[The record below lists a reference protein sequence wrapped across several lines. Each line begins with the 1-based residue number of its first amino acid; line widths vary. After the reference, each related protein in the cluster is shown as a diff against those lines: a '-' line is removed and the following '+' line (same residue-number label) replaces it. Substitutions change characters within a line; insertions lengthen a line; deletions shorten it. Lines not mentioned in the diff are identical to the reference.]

1 MQLQNKFNNEK
12 WSFYHNLSGPNKKI
26 EKNFNFGPLRSK
38 NWTLEVQKFP
48 NFKLFQ
54 FFDQG

>member
-38 NWTLEVQKFP
+38 N
-48 NFKLFQ
+48 FQ
-54 FFDQG
+54 NLIFFSFWIRARQVMKK

>member
-26 EKNFNFGPLRSK
+26 EKKIIFGPLRSK
-38 NWTLEVQKFP
+38 LDLRGPKIS
-48 NFKLFQ
+48 KIY
-54 FFDQG
+54 FF

>member
-26 EKNFNFGPLRSK
+26 EKK
-38 NWTLEVQKFP
+38 NQFWTTKVQKLDLRGP
-48 NFKLFQ
+48 KISKI
-54 FFDQG
+54 